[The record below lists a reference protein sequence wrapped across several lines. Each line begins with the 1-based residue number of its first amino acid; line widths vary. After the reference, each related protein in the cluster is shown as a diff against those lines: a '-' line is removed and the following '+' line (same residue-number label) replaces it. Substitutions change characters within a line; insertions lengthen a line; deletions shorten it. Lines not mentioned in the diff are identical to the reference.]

1 MDNGLIAASG
11 EMITAAGT
19 RFHVRRFGGE
29 VGRTFILEAGL
40 TMMSSCWGWIA
51 PELAKYGRV
60 IAYDRAGLGWSE
72 AREGLRD
79 AKQVGEELDELVR
92 ELKIEDEVVLVGH
105 SMGAFYNR
113 ALLKQRPGFANA
125 VMWLDPTHPEQLPR
139 SRRMQTFFFFLEFAH
154 LLAARDL
161 PSITLRMVPHLQ
173 GLPAEDFQVVKF
185 FLKQARHL
193 KTTAREARA
202 WKISADYIRKTS
214 LPATPLLVI
223 SAQKNALRRW
233 GEYQKELAALSTNS
247 RQVTFTD
254 MSHLSML
261 AQREH
266 ALRTVSVM
274 REFVETLT
282 QRK

>member
-1 MDNGLIAASG
+1 MDNGLTAAPG
-11 EMITAAGT
+11 EMIAAGRS
-19 RFHVRRFGGE
+19 RFHVRRFGGSA
-29 VGRTFILEAGL
+29 GRTFIMEAGL

-51 PELAKYGRV
+51 PELAKCGTV

-79 AKQVGEELDELVR
+79 AKQVGEELDELVG
-92 ELKIEDEVVLVGH
+92 ELKIEGEVVLVGH

-113 ALLKQRPGFANA
+113 AFLKQKPGFANA
-125 VMWLDPTHPEQLPR
+125 VVWLDPTHPEQLPR

-161 PSITLRMVPHLQ
+161 PSITLRMVPHLE
-173 GLPAEDFQVVKF
+173 GLPAEDIQAVKL

-193 KTTAREARA
+193 RTTAREARA
-202 WKISADYIRKTS
+202 WKISAEYIRETN
-214 LPATPLLVI
+214 LGATPLLVI

-233 GEYQKELAALSTNS
+233 GEYQKELAALSEKS
-247 RQVTFTD
+247 KHVTFTD
-254 MSHLSML
+254 VSHLSMI
-261 AQREH
+261 AEREQ
-266 ALRTVSVM
+266 AKRVVDVV